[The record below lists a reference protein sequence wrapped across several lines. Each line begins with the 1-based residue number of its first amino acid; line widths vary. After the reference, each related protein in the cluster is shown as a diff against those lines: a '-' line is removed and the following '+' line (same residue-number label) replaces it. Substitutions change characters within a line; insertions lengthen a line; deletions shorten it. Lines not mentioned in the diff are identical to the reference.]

1 MMMNGAE
8 SLLHTLVHG
17 GVEVC
22 FMNPGTSEMQFVAA
36 VDRVAGM
43 RCVLGLFEGVVAGAA
58 DGYARMSNKPAATL
72 LHLGPGLANA
82 LANFHNA
89 RRARVPI
96 VNIIGEHATY
106 HRQCDPPLHS
116 DIAGLAQYV
125 SGWIA
130 TVEDPKQISALTHAA
145 IRAAIGPPGQIATL
159 IIPADCT
166 WAESSLPI
174 TLPVMQPAPPAIDSQ
189 AIDAAAKILLSGEPA
204 ALIVQGNALLD
215 EGLMLASRIRRKT
228 GARVLCDCF
237 VPRIQRGAGRATI
250 EIIPYFIESALQLLQ
265 ELKHVILIGT
275 KPPVGFF
282 AYPGLPNR
290 LLPTGCHVQ
299 TLSQPGD
306 DAITVLQQLLDATG
320 SGKTDPVR
328 QPLQR
333 PQLPSG
339 DLTPQTIAQSLAAL
353 IPDHAIIA
361 DEAITSGADLLA
373 ATTHAPPH
381 DWLFN
386 CGGSLGQGLP
396 VATGAAVACPDRKVL
411 SLEADGSGM
420 YTLQALWTQA
430 RESLDVTTVIYANR
444 QYRILNIEHQR
455 VGAGPPGTK
464 ARDIMSLDRPEL
476 DWVKLAQGLGIPAK
490 RVTTAEE
497 FNKTLQGY
505 LSEPGPNLIEAII

>member
-1 MMMNGAE
+1 MNGAE
-8 SLLHTLVHG
+8 SLLRTLVHG

-43 RCVLGLFEGVVAGAA
+43 RCVLGLQEGVVSGAA
-58 DGYARMSNKPAATL
+58 DGYARMTNKPAATL

-106 HRQCDPPLHS
+106 HRQYDPPLHS
-116 DIAGLAQYV
+116 DIAGLAATV
-125 SGWIA
+125 SGWVT
-130 TVEDPKQISALTHAA
+130 TVEDSAQVPALTHAA
-145 IRAAIGPPGQIATL
+145 IRAANGPPGQIATL

-166 WAESSLPI
+166 WAESALPV
-174 TLPVMQPAPPAIDSQ
+174 TLPVIPPVPVAIDQQ
-189 AIDAAAKILLSGEPA
+189 AIDKAAKTLLSGEAA
-204 ALIVQGNALLD
+204 ALIVQGRALLE
-215 EGLMLASRIRRKT
+215 EGLMLASRIRGKT
-228 GARVLCDCF
+228 GARILCDCF
-237 VPRIQRGAGRATI
+237 VPRLQRGAGRAAL
-250 EIIPYFIESALQLLQ
+250 EIIPYFVESALQLLQ
-265 ELKHVILIGT
+265 ELKHVILVGA
-275 KPPVGFF
+275 KSPVGFF

-290 LLPTGCHVQ
+290 LLPPGCQVQ
-299 TLSQPGD
+299 TLSQPGE
-306 DAITVLQQLLDATG
+306 DAITVLQQLLEATG
-320 SGKTDPVR
+320 AGITDSDR

-333 PQLPSG
+333 PPLPSG
-339 DLTPQTIAQSLAAL
+339 DLTPLTIAQSIAAL
-353 IPDHAIIA
+353 MPEHAIIA
-361 DEAITSGADLLA
+361 DETITSGLGLLA

-396 VATGAAVACPDRKVL
+396 VATGAAVACPERKVL

-430 RESLDVTTVIYANR
+430 RESLAVTTVIYANR

-455 VGAGPPGTK
+455 IGAGPPGSK
-464 ARDIMSLDRPEL
+464 ARDMMSLERPDM
-476 DWVKLAQGLGIPAK
+476 DWVKLAQGLGVPAK
-490 RVTTAEE
+490 RVNTAEE
-497 FNKTLQGY
+497 FNQTLKSFLG
-505 LSEPGPNLIEAII
+505 EPGPNLIEAII